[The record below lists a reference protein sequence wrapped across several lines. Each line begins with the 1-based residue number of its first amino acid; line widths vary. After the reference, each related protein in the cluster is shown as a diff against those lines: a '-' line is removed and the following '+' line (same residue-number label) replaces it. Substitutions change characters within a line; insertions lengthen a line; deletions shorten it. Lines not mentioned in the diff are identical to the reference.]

1 MGHGVFG
8 WRLSIRMLRVFKA
21 MLYDQESIALTPLK
35 RCFILEEDILV
46 KQKVG
51 NRK

>member
-1 MGHGVFG
+1 V
-8 WRLSIRMLRVFKA
+8 VFKA

-35 RCFILEEDILV
+35 RCFIGEKDILV
-46 KQKVG
+46 RQEEG

>member
-1 MGHGVFG
+1 MEVIYPHAPC
-8 WRLSIRMLRVFKA
+8 FKA

-35 RCFILEEDILV
+35 RCFIGEEDILV
-46 KQKVG
+46 RQEEG

>member
-1 MGHGVFG
+1 MGAECSDGGYLSACSVF
-8 WRLSIRMLRVFKA
+8 FKA

-35 RCFILEEDILV
+35 RCFIGEEDILV
-46 KQKVG
+46 RQEEG